1 MGSFSSH
8 CIVKTNQRVFG
19 YGSEAQGEKS
29 RFDSLDKISQA
40 E

>member
-19 YGSEAQGEKS
+19 YSSEAQGEKS